1 MSLIVDVN
9 PVPWKI
15 LELVRARI
23 LKNRA
28 KKKKVDQGFS
38 ATAIR
43 REINAQQG
51 LLAKRRLEEPSFL
64 IQEGKYGV
72 GWLHIGQ
79 NYTVTSNFTEA
90 TSPAWSNGVPGD
102 TWYYDLPGTEPTTYR
117 SDTSTFFSASL
128 ELVITVGI
136 GSGEAYRQARHT
148 LNFSYS
154 ASGFDEETWSSIE
167 DVAANT
173 YFYKHEE
180 QSLST
185 GTNNF
190 SARLWYGLFPA
201 GNSSTVLVVS
211 IVQFS
216 RSTWLND
223 TGVVTTIGTVQSSQT
238 TVVGGASSLGS
249 VSAQSTKQI
258 SFLITESSITE
269 LTHSLPIFIQ
279 KEVNRLLALE
289 QETTGTVIG
298 LRSDLSNP
306 LVTEAR
312 LASLGIYS
320 GSPPWDLRSLAT
332 SSVIFETI
340 ASDGTFLNITP
351 QQAKASYAAFSGN
364 TEIPVLGYKRD
375 DPSAAITPTTERGVF
390 GIIPGASVTAPV
402 TAEMLA
408 AGLDDEQVQEPG
420 PNAENRTEPVFMIV
434 AYDYH
439 GGTYCRDQLAALG
452 ITLP

>member
-15 LELVRARI
+15 LDLVRARI

-51 LLAKRRLEEPSFL
+51 LLAKRRMEEPSFL
-64 IQEGKYGV
+64 IQDQGKYGV

-79 NYTVTSNFTEA
+79 NYTVTSDVGNVSDTD
-90 TSPAWSNGVPGD
+90 WSNGYVYLGNGYGLNTSAGP
-102 TWYYDLPGTEPTTYR
+102 WNQAPNSTTDR
-117 SDTSTFFSASL
+117 TIITTTAQTASL
-128 ELVITVGI
+128 ELTFTVGT
-136 GSGEAYRQARHT
+136 GSGETWKQVKHT
-148 LNFSYS
+148 VNY
-154 ASGFDEETWSSIE
+154 
-167 DVAANT
+167 
-173 YFYKHEE
+173 
-180 QSLST
+180 SLSQTVYAYLSSQMVPYYTDPYGNVSYRVQDYNETSVT
-185 GTNNF
+185 GTSNF
-190 SARLWYGLFPA
+190 YAMSEYSIFPA
-201 GNSSTVLVVS
+201 GQSDIIVVAFVTQFQYTYS
-211 IVQFS
+211 IY
-216 RSTWLND
+216 
-223 TGVVTTIGTVQSSQT
+223 
-238 TVVGGASSLGS
+238 S
-249 VSAQSTKQI
+249 VSGSSGSFVRSFTPISTRQI
-258 SFLITESSITE
+258 SFLITDNSIVE
-269 LTHSLPIFIQ
+269 LTHPVPAFAQRKIDYWRANGPIPNTSYFTETGGVFKNIGIYFLGISANTTSSAIFESILPEGASLPDANNFMQ
-279 KEVNRLLALE
+279 N
-289 QETTGTVIG
+289 
-298 LRSDLSNP
+298 
-306 LVTEAR
+306 
-312 LASLGIYS
+312 YS
-320 GSPPWDLRSLAT
+320 
-332 SSVIFETI
+332 
-340 ASDGTFLNITP
+340 P

-408 AGLDDEQVQEPG
+408 AGLDDEQVQGPG
-420 PNAENRTEPVFMIV
+420 PNAENRTEPVGMIV